1 MQSSVQDDEQVDVIV
16 LGASIAG
23 TITALALTACGWRVG
38 IIDKATHPRFALG
51 ESMLKPTVLWMRL
64 LAQRY
69 DIPELDVVA
78 NYEKISREIGTTCG
92 VKRSFGFVK
101 HEKGNA
107 TVVDQW
113 WSNVA
118 VSYDAEVFEA
128 HLFRQDID
136 SYLFRAASEKCA
148 VVWSGTPL
156 DELHIDSNGVC
167 ALAGEKRIQ
176 AKFLVDCT
184 GPQSKLARDY
194 QLRDTPARYRTESR
208 SIFTH
213 MINVK
218 PFDQCEAA
226 RQPALNWHDGTLH
239 HILEDGW
246 IWVIPFDNH
255 PQSTNPVVSVGMTWK
270 WEDSPK
276 KDLPAEVEWQ
286 SLLDQY
292 PALAAQFEDAKIV
305 RPWISTGKLQY
316 SASAAAGDRFC
327 LVGAAYG
334 GIDALFSRGLLNTM
348 QSIYLTVELIDS
360 ALHDNEF
367 LVERFEPLHKL
378 QETLLQINDQLTFG
392 AYAGLRSSRLLTW
405 WLTAWTLVEQKSIAH
420 AEQALEGAA
429 YRSPVSSEM
438 ESKLYSGLSI
448 SNESKLLEVLDKA
461 TAVMDDYRSGL
472 ADEHNTHSALL
483 ALSTSLASI
492 GYNYP
497 IYERLLKKLG
507 FNQASR
513 VLLQTEHNLVALLDE
528 VDKHLDLPIPLR
540 THPVFYGLSRMIC
553 AGVVARRKQFDSL
566 LGSVPVQLSLS
577 GETLH
582 SRLIDVMQ
590 KWITKPQLLAAGLES
605 VEWIESIAYEH
616 SPTGDARSQ
625 HDGTLLIRTV
635 GAARSVAVYRQRSI
649 DGNLQYEFLSDS
661 EFGTVSLVIVAA
673 PELFINFKM
682 ETGNAELRTALSS

>member
-1 MQSSVQDDEQVDVIV
+1 MQSSVQVDEQVDVIV

-23 TITALALTACGWRVG
+23 TITALALTSCGWKVG
-38 IIDKATHPRFALG
+38 IVDKATHPRFALG

-101 HEKGNA
+101 HEKNKA
-107 TVVDQW
+107 KIVDQW

-118 VSYDAEVFEA
+118 VSYDADVFEA

-136 SYLFRAASEKCA
+136 AYLFRAASEKCA
-148 VVWSGTPL
+148 VVWSGTSV
-156 DELHIDSNGVC
+156 DEINIDANGVC
-167 ALAGEKRIQ
+167 ATVGEKTLRG
-176 AKFLVDCT
+176 KFLVDCT

-194 QLRDTPARYRTESR
+194 ELRDDPTRYRTESR

-226 RQPALNWHDGTLH
+226 RQPALDWHDGTLH

-276 KDLPAEVEWQ
+276 TELPPEREWQ
-286 SLLDQY
+286 NLLDQY
-292 PALAAQFEDAKIV
+292 PALAAQFKDAKIV

-316 SASAAAGDRFC
+316 SASATAGDRFC

-348 QSIYLTVELIDS
+348 QSIFLTVELVNS
-360 ALHDNEF
+360 ALRDNEF
-367 LVERFEPLHKL
+367 TVTRFEPLQKL

-392 AYAGLRSSRLLTW
+392 AYVGLRSSKLLTW

-420 AEQALEGAA
+420 AENALEGAA
-429 YRSPVSSEM
+429 SRSPVRSEL
-438 ESKLYSGLSI
+438 ELQLCAGLSI
-448 SNESKLLEVLDKA
+448 SNESKILEILDQA
-461 TAVMDDYRSGL
+461 TVIMDKFRSRHV
-472 ADEHNTHSALL
+472 DEHEAHSALL
-483 ALSTSLASI
+483 ALSTSLASV

-528 VDKHLDLPIPLR
+528 VDKHMDLPVPLR
-540 THPVFYGLSRMIC
+540 TNPIFYGLSRMIC
-553 AGVVARRKQFDSL
+553 AGVVARRKQTDTLS
-566 LGSVPVQLSLS
+566 GAVPVELSLS
-577 GETLH
+577 GDSLR
-582 SRLIDVMQ
+582 SRLVDVMQ
-590 KWITKPQLLAAGLES
+590 KWITKPRVLASGLES
-605 VEWIESIAYEH
+605 AELIESITYVHRPA
-616 SPTGDARSQ
+616 GRS
-625 HDGTLLIRTV
+625 DYPRNGTLLICTKS
-635 GAARSVAVYRQRSI
+635 AAMTIAVFRQLTGN
-649 DGNLQYEFLSDS
+649 GNLRYEFQSES
-661 EFGTVSLVIVAA
+661 EFGAVSLGICAA
-673 PELFINFKM
+673 PELFVDLQIEPHN
-682 ETGNAELRTALSS
+682 TELRAVQGS